1 MEQTKKKAF
10 RVPHQLIIMITIAAI
25 ATLATYIVPAGAYE
39 QIEINGRKA
48 IDAAS
53 FHYIEQTPVGL
64 WDAFL
69 ALPGGFSKQVSIIA
83 MITMI
88 AGAMGVIN
96 ETKCFDASVGKLAA
110 KYKDNLYLIIPLLLA
125 PGGLRYSGG
134 HGDQHPHHRLCSP
147 GTYPGIQSGR

>member
-69 ALPGGFSKQVSIIA
+69 ALPRRLQQ
-83 MITMI
+83 
-88 AGAMGVIN
+88 
-96 ETKCFDASVGKLAA
+96 ASVH
-110 KYKDNLYLIIPLLLA
+110 YRHDYYD
-125 PGGLRYSGG
+125 RRSYGG
-134 HGDQHPHHRLCSP
+134 HQ
-147 GTYPGIQSGR
+147 